1 VLGQIARL
9 RSEPMDAARIA
20 DRATFV
26 ANGLSSQTERAAG
39 LANYLSTLVASDASL
54 DVLASEVSAKA
65 PPSPEDIAATVAG
78 HIRSDRAT
86 LILAG
91 DSKQWIAA
99 LRERY
104 PAVKL
109 IDVDGKPLP

>member
-1 VLGQIARL
+1 
-9 RSEPMDAARIA
+9 MDAARIA

-39 LANYLSTLVASDASL
+39 LANYLSTLVASDAPL
-54 DVLASEVSAKA
+54 DALASEVSAKA
-65 PPSPEDIAATVAG
+65 QPSPGDIATTVAG

-104 PAVKL
+104 PALKL